1 MTRELDVGQ
10 SALLTDI
17 AMCINYY
24 RLFSPGLYCCIL
36 VPVQLDEHT
45 RLCPGVMVMV
55 NHGKHKRCDPGP
67 SYDWFRGPPNFVLD
81 VFSGDDR
88 LDYDPD
94 SEIVVTSGATGAFYV
109 VCQALLQPG
118 DEVIL
123 FEPYYGYHRN
133 TLEALGVVPRYVT
146 LRGPDF
152 ALPLGELEIALS
164 SRTRAIVVNT
174 PGNPSGKVFTRAEL
188 EALGAIAR
196 ERDVFLLTDEVY
208 EHFVYD
214 GREHVSPASLPG
226 LRERTITMNALS
238 KTFAVT
244 GWRIGWVAAPR
255 RFAEAFTHLHDLVY
269 VCAPTPLQ
277 LACAI
282 GLERL
287 GPEYYAAIS
296 VEYQLKRDQLCEALA
311 AARLAPLRPQGSYF
325 ALADISR
332 MPGANGDERA
342 LALLRECGVACV
354 PGTAFWRDGD
364 AHQLG
369 RFCFGKTDAD
379 LAEACRRLRNLQV

>member
-1 MTRELDVGQ
+1 MPLELTARARASRTSPIRSMTAECARVGGINLAQGVCDTPVPEPVRRAARSAIEEGANSYSRSEGLSELRRALASKMRRDNELD
-10 SALLTDI
+10 
-17 AMCINYY
+17 
-24 RLFSPGLYCCIL
+24 
-36 VPVQLDEHT
+36 
-45 RLCPGVMVMV
+45 
-55 NHGKHKRCDPGP
+55 CDP
-67 SYDWFRGPPNFVLD
+67 DA
-81 VFSGDDR
+81 
-88 LDYDPD
+88 
-94 SEIVVTSGATGAFYV
+94 EIVVTSGATAAFYV
-109 VCQALLQPG
+109 VCQALLEPG
-118 DEVIL
+118 DEVVL

-164 SRTRAIVVNT
+164 KRTRAIVVNT

-196 ERDVFLLTDEVY
+196 ERDIFLLTDEVY
-208 EHFVYD
+208 EHFVYG
-214 GREHVSPASLPG
+214 GRRHLSPASLPG

-244 GWRIGWVAAPR
+244 GWRIGWIAADR

-277 LACAI
+277 LGCAR
-282 GLERL
+282 GLDQL
-287 GPEYYAAIS
+287 SPEYYASIA
-296 VEYQLKRDQLCEALA
+296 VEYERKRDQLCRALA
-311 AARLAPLRPQGSYF
+311 SAGLAPQVPQGSYF

-332 MPGANGDERA
+332 LPGSNGDERA
-342 LALLRECGVACV
+342 LALLRASGVACV

-364 AHQLG
+364 AHRLG
-369 RFCFGKTDAD
+369 RFCFGKTEPD
-379 LAEACRRLRNLQV
+379 LEEACRRLTNLQV

>member
-1 MTRELDVGQ
+1 MSLELTPRARAARTSPIRSMTAECARVGGINLAQGVCDTPVPELVRRAAQAAIEDGAN
-10 SALLTDI
+10 SYSRSEGLPELRRAL
-17 AMCINYY
+17 AAKM
-24 RLFSPGLYCCIL
+24 R
-36 VPVQLDEHT
+36 
-45 RLCPGVMVMV
+45 R
-55 NHGKHKRCDPGP
+55 
-67 SYDWFRGPPNFVLD
+67 
-81 VFSGDDR
+81 DDR

-174 PGNPSGKVFTRAEL
+174 PGNPSGKVCTRAEL

-296 VEYQLKRDQLCEALA
+296 VEYQRKRDQLCEALA

-364 AHQLG
+364 AHRLG